1 MDENNHLRELK
12 EVARLTFEK
21 ASQSDSWKEGN
32 KKLENSFRLILPIAR
47 GAGIGY
53 KELVSMLEKV
63 SDYSVTRNREL
74 FLEELK
80 KTGKDSL
87 DDYSVLESKIIFEE
101 VSRLMSQEKT
111 AIIMG
116 LIEKEG
122 GL

>member
-1 MDENNHLRELK
+1 MDEKNHLRELK

>member
-53 KELVSMLEKV
+53 EELVSMLEKV

-74 FLEELK
+74 FLRGVE
-80 KTGKDSL
+80 KDR
-87 DDYSVLESKIIFEE
+87 EGF
-101 VSRLMSQEKT
+101 SR
-111 AIIMG
+111 
-116 LIEKEG
+116 
-122 GL
+122 

>member
-1 MDENNHLRELK
+1 
-12 EVARLTFEK
+12 
-21 ASQSDSWKEGN
+21 
-32 KKLENSFRLILPIAR
+32 
-47 GAGIGY
+47 
-53 KELVSMLEKV
+53 MLEKV